1 MASRKLQTWKL
12 IYHIDFTAFITT
24 VLQITIRPETKYLNS
39 MKCVTKE
46 KSKNIRFTLMHCTV
60 QATNYFLIASGLYS
74 FLYINIL
81 GRSPKDGVTNIFKEV
96 QVISSISRDKIFDLI
111 TMFGNDVKQI
121 LVYDRIIEGI
131 NSFCANNTIDEVYNT
146 KFVEVEDS
154 VKNSLNRSLVR
165 FAEGGITIWNLFIP
179 KPDIPPAI
187 AANYREVK
195 IEWTKQLVA
204 EQKQKTEKIK
214 KETVLQNAVL
224 DAEREKEISK
234 IQSQQMMIKKETEKN
249 TSDIENLIRKQ
260 KEDTNTDIESY
271 KAVTMAEY
279 NKNLLTDQYIRLQ
292 VAKSLTANSK
302 VFFSGQD
309 SALGSVLSN
318 LIKVKETN
326 DET

>member
-1 MASRKLQTWKL
+1 M
-12 IYHIDFTAFITT
+12 
-24 VLQITIRPETKYLNS
+24 
-39 MKCVTKE
+39 
-46 KSKNIRFTLMHCTV
+46 
-60 QATNYFLIASGLYS
+60 
-74 FLYINIL
+74 
-81 GRSPKDGVTNIFKEV
+81 TNIFKEV

-154 VKNSLNRSLVR
+154 VKVSLNHSLAR

-204 EQKQKTEKIK
+204 EQKQKTEKIQ

-249 TSDIENLIRKQ
+249 TSDIENLIRKE

-271 KAVTMAEY
+271 KAVSMAEY